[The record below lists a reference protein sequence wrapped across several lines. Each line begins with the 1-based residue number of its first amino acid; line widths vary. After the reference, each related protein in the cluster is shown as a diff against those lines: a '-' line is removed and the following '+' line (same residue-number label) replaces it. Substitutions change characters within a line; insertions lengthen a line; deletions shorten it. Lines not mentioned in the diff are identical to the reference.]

1 MFLFEPRSR
10 RVIRVDGLSW
20 GLLQSGSVRELRR
33 ARGRQAAGDG
43 GWWSEAQ
50 RRKGTPGAG
59 TGELNAKK
67 QALAKARTR
76 DVIDARG

>member
-10 RVIRVDGLSW
+10 RVIRNTR
-20 GLLQSGSVRELRR
+20 SVRELRR

>member
-10 RVIRVDGLSW
+10 RVIRVDGLS
-20 GLLQSGSVRELRR
+20 LLQSGSVRELRR

-50 RRKGTPGAG
+50 RRKGTPGAD